1 MGEVNNYIK
10 YMSKGDKDEKSSPN
24 EHLNVIRPDLRDLI
38 NKHKSVEELNNNNN
52 NNINNN
58 I

>member
-1 MGEVNNYIK
+1 
-10 YMSKGDKDEKSSPN
+10 MSKGDKDEKSSPN